1 MSDVGRFETRI
12 DYIFNDQDLLRRS
25 LTHRSFRKQNN
36 ERLEF
41 LGDSILG
48 FIIAESLYHQFPR
61 APEGDLTKMR
71 ARLVRQSTLA
81 ELARKLGIKE
91 FLILGEGELK
101 GGGAERDSILSDAI
115 EAVFGAV
122 YLDGGFRNAKTIVL
136 KLFSEKLIEINAEDL
151 KDNKTKLQEMLQ
163 KSEKPLPVYEVMN
176 KSGEAHDLTFE
187 VKCEIEHSASPFI
200 AEGRSRRI
208 AEQNAADLA
217 IKALTK
223 PN

>member
-1 MSDVGRFETRI
+1 MDDIGRFETRI
-12 DYIFNDQDLLRRS
+12 DYIFNDQDLLRRA
-25 LTHRSFRKQNN
+25 LTHRSFQKQNN

-81 ELARKLGIKE
+81 DLARKLGIND

-101 GGGAERDSILSDAI
+101 SGGGERDSILSDAL

-136 KLFSEKLIEINAEDL
+136 KLFADKLIEINTEDL
-151 KDNKTKLQEMLQ
+151 KDNKTRLQEILQ
-163 KSEKPLPVYEVMN
+163 KKEKPLPVYDVLN
-176 KSGEAHDLTFE
+176 QAGEAHDLTFE
-187 VKCEIEHSASPFI
+187 VKCEIEHPDSPFL
-200 AEGRSRRI
+200 AQGRSRRT
-208 AEQNAADLA
+208 AEQNAAELA
-217 IKALTK
+217 IKALSES
-223 PN
+223 

>member
-1 MSDVGRFETRI
+1 MDDIGRFETRI
-12 DYIFNDQDLLRRS
+12 DYIFNDQDLLRRA
-25 LTHRSFRKQNN
+25 LTHRSFQKQNN

-81 ELARKLGIKE
+81 DLGRKLGIND

-101 GGGAERDSILSDAI
+101 SGGGERDSILSDAL

-136 KLFSEKLIEINAEDL
+136 KLFADKLIEINTEDL
-151 KDNKTKLQEMLQ
+151 KDNKTRLQEMLQ
-163 KSEKPLPVYEVMN
+163 KKEKPLPVYDVLN
-176 KSGEAHDLTFE
+176 QTGEAHDLTFE
-187 VKCEIEHSASPFI
+187 VKCEIEHPDSPFL
-200 AEGRSRRI
+200 AQGRSRRT
-208 AEQNAADLA
+208 AEQNAAELA
-217 IKALTK
+217 IKALSES
-223 PN
+223 

>member
-1 MSDVGRFETRI
+1 MSDIGRFETRI
-12 DYIFNDQDLLRRS
+12 DYIFNDQDLLRRA
-25 LTHRSFRKQNN
+25 LTHRSFQKQNN

-81 ELARKLGIKE
+81 DLARKLGIND

-101 GGGAERDSILSDAI
+101 SGGGERDSILSDAI

-136 KLFSEKLIEINAEDL
+136 KLFADKLIEINTEDL
-151 KDNKTKLQEMLQ
+151 KDNKTRLQEILQ
-163 KSEKPLPVYEVMN
+163 KKEKPLPVYDVLN
-176 KSGEAHDLTFE
+176 QTGDAHDLTFE
-187 VKCEIEHSASPFI
+187 VKCEIEHPNSPFL
-200 AEGRSRRI
+200 AQGRSRRT
-208 AEQNAADLA
+208 AEQNAAKLA
-217 IKALTK
+217 IKALSES
-223 PN
+223 

>member
-1 MSDVGRFETRI
+1 MDDIGRFETRI
-12 DYIFNDQDLLRRS
+12 DYIFNDQDLLRRA
-25 LTHRSFRKQNN
+25 LTHRSFQKQNN

-81 ELARKLGIKE
+81 DLARKLGIND

-101 GGGAERDSILSDAI
+101 SGGGERDSILSDAL

-136 KLFSEKLIEINAEDL
+136 KLFADKLIEINTEDL
-151 KDNKTKLQEMLQ
+151 KDNKTRLQEMLQ
-163 KSEKPLPVYEVMN
+163 KKEKPLPVYDVLN
-176 KSGEAHDLTFE
+176 QAGEAHDLTFE
-187 VKCEIEHSASPFI
+187 VKCEIEHPDSPFL
-200 AEGRSRRI
+200 AQGRSRRT
-208 AEQNAADLA
+208 AEQNAAELA
-217 IKALTK
+217 IKALSES
-223 PN
+223 

>member
-1 MSDVGRFETRI
+1 MNDIGRFETRI
-12 DYIFNDQDLLRRS
+12 DYIFNDQELLRRA
-25 LTHRSFRKQNN
+25 LTHRSFQKQNN

-48 FIIAESLYHQFPR
+48 FIVAESLYHQFPR

-81 ELARKLGIKE
+81 DLARKLGISE

-101 GGGAERDSILSDAI
+101 SGGAERDSILSDAL

-136 KLFSEKLIEINAEDL
+136 KLFADKLIEINSEDL
-151 KDNKTKLQEMLQ
+151 KDNKTRLQEMLQ
-163 KSEKPLPVYEVMN
+163 KKEKPLPVYGVLN
-176 KSGEAHDLTFE
+176 QTGEAHDLTFE
-187 VKCEIEHSASPFI
+187 VKCEIEHPDSPFL
-200 AEGRSRRI
+200 AQGRSRRT
-208 AEQNAADLA
+208 AEQNAAELA
-217 IKALTK
+217 IKALSES
-223 PN
+223 